1 MTVHSSGPFK
11 LQISKFWRKKNILP
25 IPLIRISHFQ
35 AHNYYYMNMHFQ
47 IFTMPACAV
56 SGLQKKISVLTK
68 EIKTSDALLL
78 FKDLVYA
85 SILYAVLCHS
95 AISKIR
101 PLRTRRR
108 VDFKSVLMKN
118 ALTQCGSADILGV
131 YTFFHPCQA
140 DSEDSRAPLM
150 DNLTHATKLISWRF
164 GCGPPHDLSHV
175 PHL

>member
-1 MTVHSSGPFK
+1 
-11 LQISKFWRKKNILP
+11 
-25 IPLIRISHFQ
+25 
-35 AHNYYYMNMHFQ
+35 MNMHFQ

-56 SGLQKKISVLTK
+56 SGLHKKISVLTK
-68 EIKTSDALLL
+68 EIKTSDVLIL

-85 SILYAVLCHS
+85 SILYATLFFLCHS

-101 PLRTRRR
+101 LLRTRRR

-150 DNLTHATKLISWRF
+150 DNLTHATKLIS
-164 GCGPPHDLSHV
+164 
-175 PHL
+175 